1 MANKDSKSKCPLPFP
16 WLWVFVLVAG
26 AAAGIVAWRRSQP
39 IEDPWAE
46 ESWEDIDE
54 DMVIV
59 SPEGE

>member
-1 MANKDSKSKCPLPFP
+1 MAEIENTKKCPVPAP
-16 WLWVFVLVAG
+16 WLWVIVLLAAAVAG
-26 AAAGIVAWRRSQP
+26 FVAWRRSQP

-59 SPEGE
+59 SPEN